1 MSAQILSTAPPPTC
15 LPRIGFLGMGWI
27 GRRRLE
33 ALVLANAAQVAAIID
48 PVAEQL
54 EKTRPLAPTASYAE
68 TLEELAA
75 ADLDGLVIS
84 TPSALHAGQTIA
96 ALERGWAVFCQK
108 PLGRNAEEVTRMV
121 D

>member
-48 PVAEQL
+48 PSIIRAHYMHVEIETTGEWTSGSTVCDVYGKLGKEPNA
-54 EKTRPLAPTASYAE
+54 RVGYA
-68 TLEELAA
+68 
-75 ADLDGLVIS
+75 LDVPRFWEMVIS
-84 TPSALHAGQTIA
+84 TILTY
-96 ALERGWAVFCQK
+96 E
-108 PLGRNAEEVTRMV
+108 
-121 D
+121 